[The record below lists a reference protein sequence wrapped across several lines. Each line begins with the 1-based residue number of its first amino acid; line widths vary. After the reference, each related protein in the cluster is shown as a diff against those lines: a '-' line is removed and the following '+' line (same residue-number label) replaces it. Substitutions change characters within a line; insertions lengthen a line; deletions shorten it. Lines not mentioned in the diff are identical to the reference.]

1 MAAPDFANSAPEPLV
16 LLIPGLNNS
25 GPDHWQTRWE
35 RSRTDC
41 QRVELGM
48 WDRPHRNTWV
58 NQLNLAIRQADRPVV
73 LVAHS
78 LGCLAVAWWAALE
91 QPKLDDPVVGAL
103 LVAPPDVDFFP
114 MDERL
119 LSFAPTPSAPLPF
132 TSIIAASHDDP
143 YMGIRAARRLAR
155 LWGSNFADAGKI
167 GHINAQSGIGDW
179 EFGQF
184 LLEMLLRR
192 ARSGGILPPTTLVDT
207 PQLQSAGY
215 ESLIGDRAASLP
227 REA

>member
-1 MAAPDFANSAPEPLV
+1 MAHSRHAISAPEPLV
-16 LLIPGLNNS
+16 LLVPGLNNS
-25 GPDHWQTRWE
+25 GPDHWQSLWE
-35 RSRTDC
+35 RSRPDC

-48 WDRPHRNTWV
+48 WHRPHRNTWV

-114 MDERL
+114 MDDRL
-119 LSFAPTPSAPLPF
+119 LSFSPTPSAPLPF
-132 TSIIAASHDDP
+132 PSILAASHDDP

-184 LLEMLLRR
+184 LLEMLFRR
-192 ARSGGILPPTTLVDT
+192 ARSG
-207 PQLQSAGY
+207 Q
-215 ESLIGDRAASLP
+215 SLP
-227 REA
+227 DTIAAEPPIPRNSESPADANRGGYPLEA

>member
-1 MAAPDFANSAPEPLV
+1 MAYLHAATTAPEPLI
-16 LLIPGLNNS
+16 LLVPGLNNS

-35 RSRTDC
+35 HSRPDC

-114 MDERL
+114 MDDRL

-132 TSIIAASHDDP
+132 PSILAASHDDP

-167 GHINAQSGIGDW
+167 GHINAQSEIGDW

-184 LLEMLLRR
+184 LLQMLVRR
-192 ARSGGILPPTTLVDT
+192 VQSGRALPDLLEANP
-207 PQLQSAGY
+207 PAQGWASAGVRF
-215 ESLIGDRAASLP
+215 EQHH

>member
-1 MAAPDFANSAPEPLV
+1 MAYLNTATTAPEPLI

-25 GPDHWQTRWE
+25 GPDHWQSHWE
-35 RSRTDC
+35 RNRPDC

-91 QPKLDDPVVGAL
+91 QPKLDDPVIGAL

-132 TSIIAASHDDP
+132 ASILAASHDDP

-155 LWGSNFADAGKI
+155 LWGSNFADVGKI

-192 ARSGGILPPTTLVDT
+192 AQSGRALPDTFVADPPAPSQTRAPDHFGERRS
-207 PQLQSAGY
+207 
-215 ESLIGDRAASLP
+215 
-227 REA
+227 EA

>member
-1 MAAPDFANSAPEPLV
+1 MAHSRHATSAPEPLV
-16 LLIPGLNNS
+16 LLVPGLNNS
-25 GPDHWQTRWE
+25 GPDHWQSLWE
-35 RSRTDC
+35 RSRPDC

-48 WDRPHRNTWV
+48 WHRPHRNTWV

-78 LGCLAVAWWAALE
+78 LGCLAVAWWALE

-114 MDERL
+114 MDDRL
-119 LSFAPTPSAPLPF
+119 LSFSPTPSAPLPF
-132 TSIIAASHDDP
+132 PSILAASHDDP

-184 LLEMLLRR
+184 LLEMLFRR
-192 ARSGGILPPTTLVDT
+192 ARSG
-207 PQLQSAGY
+207 Q
-215 ESLIGDRAASLP
+215 SLP
-227 REA
+227 DTIAAEPPIPRNSESPADANRGGYPLEA